1 MKQLFGLLCAF
12 VLAGCAS
19 EAPEGTFVQNEAGVV
34 VTPAEGKDR
43 RVRIEVRTDR
53 TLRVTTVNDANLELP
68 PSLMAVVSSSA
79 RPAFKVEKREGN
91 VVLSTAR
98 VVATVSLANGAVSF
112 ADPSGKALAAEE
124 AQKDWPAS
132 GVSRRF
138 NPGTDEAF
146 YGSGQ
151 HQNSQLNLNGEDVEL
166 AQHNMDIAVPF
177 IVSTR
182 NYGVLWDN
190 NGISRIGDPKPY
202 GLASRDLK
210 IADNAGKEGGFT
222 ATYVAGDKT
231 FQRVEK
237 DINYQY
243 IRDRFD

>member
-1 MKQLFGLLCAF
+1 M
-12 VLAGCAS
+12 
-19 EAPEGTFVQNEAGVV
+19 
-34 VTPAEGKDR
+34 
-43 RVRIEVRTDR
+43 
-53 TLRVTTVNDANLELP
+53 
-68 PSLMAVVSSSA
+68 
-79 RPAFKVEKREGN
+79 
-91 VVLSTAR
+91 
-98 VVATVSLANGAVSF
+98 
-112 ADPSGKALAAEE
+112 
-124 AQKDWPAS
+124 
-132 GVSRRF
+132 SRRF

-151 HQNSQLNLNGEDVEL
+151 HQNSQLDLNGEDVEL

-210 IADNAGKEGGFT
+210 IADATGKEGGFT
-222 ATYVAGDKT
+222 ARYLVNGEQKLE
-231 FQRVEK
+231 RVEQ

-243 IRDRFD
+243 IRDRFNWPKEMLSGKKPVVGAPPDHVPGQTVV